1 MLLTITLIL
10 LAAIALAAL
19 EIRLFW
25 WLGERDDRRRARERS
40 TEDASNPQRGGP
52 SNRVVRSR
60 DGPQQGVEE
69 PGRLRL
75 AMDPP
80 APSV

>member
-25 WLGERDDRRRARERS
+25 LLGERDDRRRARERS
-40 TEDASNPQRGGP
+40 TEDASKPSTRRP
-52 SNRVVRSR
+52 SNRVARGR
-60 DGPQQGVEE
+60 DWPQ
-69 PGRLRL
+69 
-75 AMDPP
+75 
-80 APSV
+80 

>member
-10 LAAIALAAL
+10 LAAIAIAAL

-25 WLGERDDRRRARERS
+25 RLGERDDRRRAHERS
-40 TEDASNPQRGGP
+40 TEDASKPSTRRP

-60 DGPQQGVEE
+60 DGPQ
-69 PGRLRL
+69 
-75 AMDPP
+75 
-80 APSV
+80 